1 MRRLYQL
8 AGMICFIAA
17 VCAAEDVTLEELKR
31 RAEAAEGGR
40 RADLYVEVAQRQ
52 IETADS
58 RFTEGK
64 IEEGQEAVEDAVAAA
79 EKASNAAVESRSRMK
94 QTEIALRRASRRLA
108 DISRTL
114 AFDDRKRTEEAVI
127 KLEKIRTD
135 LLEAMFAPKKKDK
148 S

>member
-1 MRRLYQL
+1 
-8 AGMICFIAA
+8 MICFIAA